1 MSPLRRNGLE
11 KKTNRS
17 VGVQVATHVLNLELQ
32 LLLRSLCGTLETTVS
47 RLCPYDAISG
57 HPTLKA
63 RCSRKWAVP
72 FVSLVSAREP
82 ASIQTPTVDVWA
94 HGEYSVATWCLSVSK
109 TGVRGTRLGQLAP
122 GVGAHSQAV
131 LEGCCLSLA
140 DVGGSSKASSQSTG
154 GCQAGTGSQ
163 ALRQV
168 QS

>member
-1 MSPLRRNGLE
+1 
-11 KKTNRS
+11 
-17 VGVQVATHVLNLELQ
+17 
-32 LLLRSLCGTLETTVS
+32 
-47 RLCPYDAISG
+47 
-57 HPTLKA
+57 
-63 RCSRKWAVP
+63 VP

-109 TGVRGTRLGQLAP
+109 TGVQGTRLGQLAP

-140 DVGGSSKASSQSTG
+140 DVGGSSEASSQGTG